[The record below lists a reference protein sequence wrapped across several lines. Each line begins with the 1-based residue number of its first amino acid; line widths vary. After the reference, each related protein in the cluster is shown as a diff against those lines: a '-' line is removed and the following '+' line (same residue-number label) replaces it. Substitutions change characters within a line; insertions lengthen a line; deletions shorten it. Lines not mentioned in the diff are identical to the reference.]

1 MIEFQKIG
9 VRNFL
14 SYGNGWTWF
23 DFKKGLHRIKG
34 VNGQGKSSIPFDAL
48 SFALFG
54 RPYRKIK
61 MNQLVNSLNKKE
73 LEIQLIF
80 KKGEDVYRV
89 ERGLK
94 PDYFKI
100 YKNDEIVPVSSSK
113 KGYQEILEQDI
124 LNNYN
129 ENLFNQITAKSLTK
143 NMSFMTL
150 TKADKRNIIENLFDI
165 ELFSIIGKNIKSKI
179 DMIDVQI
186 QMYKKDI
193 DNMSLLIKQ
202 EEQNLEQLRNIKRK
216 MEAESK
222 QKISNIQNEIQ
233 QINEDNTKYKTAL
246 EKLQKYKKQKN
257 KRLTEVDNLK
267 KEIKNQRDKQ
277 SDVIASIK
285 LIKNKIQL
293 LKSTCGDCPKI
304 KSIIETEDVYTL
316 IDRQK
321 KYENNIK
328 SMRDDIEEKENE
340 LRKIDEVLAN
350 EKFINNS
357 LQKNAQRI
365 KSLEDDVNIEISKDL
380 LIDESKY
387 KKHIKNKNELEKLY
401 DIKSTEKKHYLIL
414 KSLYSDDGI
423 KSFIIKKY
431 LPTIN
436 KLLNTYL
443 NRFNADIIFN
453 FDSDFNEIVLSRF
466 KENFSYF
473 SFSEGQKKRID
484 LAVLFAFIN
493 FALYKN
499 KKCNT
504 NLLIFDEI
512 DNGLDIEGKNR
523 LYEVLKEYKE
533 QQNKCIITISH
544 DTAIDPDS
552 FDEIYN
558 VKMEKGFSTI
568 ESSVI
573 K

>member
-1 MIEFQKIG
+1 MTEFQKIG

-14 SYGNGWTWF
+14 SYGNNWTWF
-23 DFKKGLHRIKG
+23 SFKKGLHRIKG
-34 VNGQGKSSIPFDAL
+34 TNGQGKSTVPFDAL

-61 MNQLVNSLNKKE
+61 MSQLVNSLNKKE

-80 KKGEDVYRV
+80 KKGKDVYRI

-100 YKNDEIVPVSSSK
+100 YKNEEIIPVSSSK

-150 TKADKRNIIENLFDI
+150 SKADKRNIIENLFDI
-165 ELFSIIGKNIKSKI
+165 ELFSAVGKNIKSKVDII
-179 DMIDVQI
+179 DMQI

-193 DNMSLLIKQ
+193 DNMTLLIKQ

-216 MEAESK
+216 MEEEAK

-233 QINEDNTKYKTAL
+233 QINEDNIKYTEAL
-246 EKLQKYKKQKN
+246 EKLQKYKKRKS
-257 KRLTEVDNLK
+257 KRLTEVDYIK

-277 SDVIASIK
+277 SDVVASIK
-285 LIKNKIQL
+285 LIKNKIEL

-304 KSIIETEDVYTL
+304 KSILETEDIHTL

-321 KYENNIK
+321 KYDEAIK
-328 SMRDDIEEKENE
+328 NMREEIEEKEIE
-340 LRKIDEVLAN
+340 IRKIDEVLAN

-357 LQKNAQRI
+357 LQKNNQRI
-365 KSLEDDVNIEISKDL
+365 KSLEADVNIEIARDL
-380 LIDESKY
+380 EIDETKY
-387 KKHIKNKNELEKLY
+387 KKHIKNKKELEKLY
-401 DIKSTEKKHYLIL
+401 ETKSNEKKHYLVL

-443 NRFNADIIFN
+443 NRFNADIAFN
-453 FDSDFNEIVLSRF
+453 FDSDFNEVVLSRF

-493 FALYKN
+493 FALFKN

-504 NLLIFDEI
+504 NLLVFDEI
-512 DNGLDIEGKNR
+512 DSGLDLDGKNR

-558 VKMEKGFSTI
+558 VKIEKGFSVI
-568 ESSVI
+568 ESSVT